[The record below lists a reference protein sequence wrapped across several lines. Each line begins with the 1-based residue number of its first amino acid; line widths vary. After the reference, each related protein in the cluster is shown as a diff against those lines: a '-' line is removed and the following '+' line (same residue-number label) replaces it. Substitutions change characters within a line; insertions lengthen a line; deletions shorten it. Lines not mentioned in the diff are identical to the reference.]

1 MFKSL
6 KLNNFRKHTNT
17 TLTLGEG
24 LSVLRGSNEQGKS
37 TVFEAIAYA
46 IFGTKALRD
55 PLENVVTWGNPMST
69 LKVELDFSVD
79 DVDYNIKRGK
89 SGAELTYK
97 GGVVTGQVEVS
108 NFVSTLLRVDVGTA
122 VRLILSPQ
130 SGIRGA
136 LESGARATTE
146 LIENLAE
153 FYKIDHLIELM
164 QEKLTV
170 GSSVSV
176 EANIKTFEETLARL
190 KDQVVPV
197 DVKAHEVAIE
207 TAQNKVSELTK
218 NLATAEVAV
227 EIAQERVSTA
237 KQQSQDRARLEQS
250 AKAAYLN
257 IVKLKEKLDQARAQ
271 PEVKDAELKLDEL
284 RQQVRELEQ
293 MDDIKAAY
301 SAVKPYL
308 TRVSEP
314 SYKGAYADL
323 LNDIQETVLK
333 SRVEENKVDKQE
345 GRLKLLKQKLTQ
357 GTCTFCGKDFS
368 GVPEVEAVNAPIREE
383 ISKLSTEIVA
393 SKGELKQT
401 LSKLSELVKTKEAS
415 INVINALKY
424 SCDYVELAD
433 DMLPPMLQWIG
444 PNPVQGSRNIAG
456 LILEIQAIEGL
467 VEAYNQAMESIPVLE
482 SKLTDAN
489 EMVTNLERQIADIPN
504 VNVGDAQLELKESRE
519 NFRTIFDELSDA
531 KQNLYESRKALQDAL
546 TNYTKTLQAVENTEG
561 ALRKAHKDLSD
572 LTFNN
577 NLLKRVRQCRPA
589 ISDKLW
595 SIVLV
600 ATSNYFSEMRGVKS
614 EVTKAPSGFLVD
626 GHPITSLSG
635 STLDI
640 LGLAIRVAL
649 VRTFLPNSTFILLD
663 EPCAAADAERTA
675 ATVGFLSTCGFK
687 QIILITHEEVS
698 QDVADRVILL
708 GD

>member
-164 QEKLTV
+164 QEKLSV

>member
-97 GGVVTGQVEVS
+97 GEVVTGQVEVS

-164 QEKLTV
+164 QEKLSI
-170 GSSVSV
+170 GSSVSI

-314 SYKGAYADL
+314 SYKGAYANL

>member
-97 GGVVTGQVEVS
+97 GEVVTGQVEVS

-164 QEKLTV
+164 QEKLSI
-170 GSSVSV
+170 GSSVSI

>member
-97 GGVVTGQVEVS
+97 GEVVTGQVEVS

-164 QEKLTV
+164 QEKLSI
-170 GSSVSV
+170 GSSVSI

-415 INVINALKY
+415 TNVINALKY

-444 PNPVQGSRNIAG
+444 PNPVQGSRSIAG

-640 LGLAIRVAL
+640 LGLAVRVAL

>member
-97 GGVVTGQVEVS
+97 GEVVTGQVEVS

-164 QEKLTV
+164 QEKLSI
-170 GSSVSV
+170 GSSVSI

-531 KQNLYESRKALQDAL
+531 KQNLYESRKVLQDAL